1 MPRRRQVFGQEPV
14 LLLRTGRHLP
24 VALQA
29 IERAWPGC
37 EVAVVGT
44 PGSEAVI
51 EQAGVPVDR
60 IFVYRAAASFQP
72 FAFWRSGIARAARRR
87 GYRRLAVL
95 WNDPAGTGQGNV
107 DRTAFLQSPS
117 GFVAITPDGR
127 LIDRRLNLQV
137 RHEVRRAAASC
148 IAAIVLGALF
158 VPAWILGGRR

>member
-1 MPRRRQVFGQEPV
+1 MPRRRHVFSQEHV

-44 PGSEAVI
+44 PGSEAAI
-51 EQAGVPVDR
+51 EQAGVPADR
-60 IFVYRAAASFQP
+60 MFVYRAAPSFQP
-72 FAFWRSGIARAARRR
+72 LAFWRSGIVRAARRR

-95 WNDPAGTGQGNV
+95 WNDPEGTGQGNV
-107 DRTAFLQSPS
+107 DRTALLQSPS
-117 GFVAITPDGR
+117 GYVAITPDGR
-127 LIDRRLNLQV
+127 LIERRLGPQV
-137 RHEVRRAAASC
+137 RHEIRRAASSC
-148 IAAIVLGALF
+148 VAAVMRGALF

>member
-1 MPRRRQVFGQEPV
+1 MPRRRDVVGQEHV

-44 PGSEAVI
+44 PGSEAAI
-51 EQAGVPVDR
+51 EQAGVPADR
-60 IFVYRAAASFQP
+60 IFVYRTAPSFQP
-72 FAFWRSGIARAARRR
+72 IAFWRSGIARAARRR
-87 GYRRLAVL
+87 GYRRLVVL
-95 WNDPAGTGQGNV
+95 WNDPEGTGQGNV
-107 DRTAFLQSPS
+107 DRTALLQSPS

-127 LIDRRLNLQV
+127 LIARELWPQV
-137 RHEVRRAAASC
+137 RHEIRRAVASC
-148 IAAIVLGALF
+148 LAAVVLGALF

>member
-1 MPRRRQVFGQEPV
+1 MPRRKHVFGEEHV

-24 VALQA
+24 AALRA

-44 PGSEAVI
+44 PGSEAAI
-51 EQAGVPVDR
+51 EQAGVPADR
-60 IFVYRAAASFQP
+60 IFVYRTASSFQP

-95 WNDPAGTGQGNV
+95 WNDPEGTGQGNV

-127 LIDRRLNLQV
+127 LIQRDIWRQL
-137 RHEVRRAAASC
+137 RHEVRRTAASC
-148 IAAIVLGALF
+148 VAAVVLGALF
-158 VPAWILGGRR
+158 VPAWLLGGRR

>member
-1 MPRRRQVFGQEPV
+1 MPRRRHVFGQESV

-24 VALQA
+24 VALRA

-37 EVAVVGT
+37 DVAVVGT

-51 EQAGVPVDR
+51 EQAGVPIER
-60 IFVYRAAASFQP
+60 IFVYRTAPTFQP

-95 WNDPAGTGQGNV
+95 WNDPEGTGQGNV

-117 GFVAITPDGR
+117 GFIAITPDGR
-127 LIDRRLNLQV
+127 LIERRITVQV
-137 RHEVRRAAASC
+137 GYEVRRAAASC
-148 IAAIVLGALF
+148 LAALVLGALF